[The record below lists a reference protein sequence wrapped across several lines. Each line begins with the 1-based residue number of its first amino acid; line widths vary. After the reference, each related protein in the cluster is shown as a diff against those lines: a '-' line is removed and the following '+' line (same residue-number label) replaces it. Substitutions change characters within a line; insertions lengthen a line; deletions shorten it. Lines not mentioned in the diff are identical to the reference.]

1 MRSLSLILILYFI
14 TASTSEQYKN
24 LDGKTIKGLLTN
36 TKINIIDTREADISS
51 QGYLPNSLLIPLS
64 MDYSKWMTT
73 VVRRGSEV
81 IIISDKDNFGSAIQK
96 VKEAGYKIY
105 GYAIYDEIV
114 KHVSFAIQK
123 ALYKENTKESVEKL
137 VKEKK
142 YILDLREDEECEETG
157 IIENSK
163 SMPVSTLNRRYI
175 LDLREA
181 EEYKETGIVENSKL
195 IPLSTLNRKIKKL
208 PKNGDIYLFCKTGGR
223 ALMAMSFLQKAR
235 VKSKLYIMRGGI
247 NKTIQEGFA
256 LVKSTVSK
264 KEK

>member
-24 LDGKTIKGLLTN
+24 LDGNTIKVLLTN

-81 IIISDKDNFGSAIQK
+81 IIISDKDNFGRAIQK
-96 VKEAGYKIY
+96 AKEAGYKIF

-142 YILDLREDEECEETG
+142 
-157 IIENSK
+157 
-163 SMPVSTLNRRYI
+163 YI

-223 ALMAMSFLQKAR
+223 ALMAMSFLKKAR

-247 NKTIQEGFA
+247 TKTIEEGFD
-256 LVKSTVSK
+256 LVKSTVYK
-264 KEK
+264 KKK

>member
-1 MRSLSLILILYFI
+1 MRYLSLILILYFI
-14 TASTSEQYKN
+14 AASTCEQYKN
-24 LDGKTIKGLLTN
+24 LDGKAIKGLLTKKN
-36 TKINIIDTREADISS
+36 INIIDTREPDISS

-81 IIISDKDNFGSAIQK
+81 IIISDKDNYGRAIQK
-96 VKEAGYKIY
+96 AKEAGYKIY

-123 ALYKENTKESVEKL
+123 ALYKENTKENVEKL

-142 YILDLREDEECEETG
+142 NILDLREDEE
-157 IIENSK
+157 
-163 SMPVSTLNRRYI
+163 YQ
-175 LDLREA
+175 
-181 EEYKETGIVENSKL
+181 ETGIVENSIL

-208 PKNGDIYLFCKTGGR
+208 PKKGDIYLFCKTGGR

-235 VKSKLYIMRGGI
+235 VKSK
-247 NKTIQEGFA
+247 
-256 LVKSTVSK
+256 
-264 KEK
+264 

>member
-24 LDGKTIKGLLTN
+24 LDGKAIKGLLTKKN
-36 TKINIIDTREADISS
+36 INIIDTREADISS

-142 YILDLREDEECEETG
+142 YILDLREADEC
-157 IIENSK
+157 
-163 SMPVSTLNRRYI
+163 
-175 LDLREA
+175 
-181 EEYKETGIVENSKL
+181 KETGIVENSKL

-208 PKNGDIYLFCKTGGR
+208 PKKGDIYLFCKTGGR

-247 NKTIQEGFA
+247 TKTIEEGFD
-256 LVKSTVSK
+256 LVKSTGSN

>member
-1 MRSLSLILILYFI
+1 MRYLSLILILYFI
-14 TASTSEQYKN
+14 AASTCEQYKN
-24 LDGKTIKGLLTN
+24 LDGKAIKGMLTKKN
-36 TKINIIDTREADISS
+36 INIIDTREPDISS

-96 VKEAGYKIY
+96 AKEAGYKIF

-142 YILDLREDEECEETG
+142 YILDLREPD
-157 IIENSK
+157 
-163 SMPVSTLNRRYI
+163 
-175 LDLREA
+175 
-181 EEYKETGIVENSKL
+181 EYKETGIVENSKL

-223 ALMAMSFLQKAR
+223 ALMAMSFLKKAR

-247 NKTIQEGFA
+247 TKTIEEGFD
-256 LVKSTVSK
+256 LVKSTGSN

>member
-142 YILDLREDEECEETG
+142 YILDLREAD
-157 IIENSK
+157 
-163 SMPVSTLNRRYI
+163 
-175 LDLREA
+175 
-181 EEYKETGIVENSKL
+181 EYKETGIVENSKL

-208 PKNGDIYLFCKTGGR
+208 PKKGDIYLFCKTGGR

>member
-96 VKEAGYKIY
+96 AKEAGYKIY

-123 ALYKENTKESVEKL
+123 ALYKENTKENVEKL

-142 YILDLREDEECEETG
+142 NILDLREDEE
-157 IIENSK
+157 
-163 SMPVSTLNRRYI
+163 YQ
-175 LDLREA
+175 
-181 EEYKETGIVENSKL
+181 ETGIVENSIL

-208 PKNGDIYLFCKTGGR
+208 PKKGDIYLFCKTGGR

>member
-36 TKINIIDTREADISS
+36 TKINIIDTREPDISS

-81 IIISDKDNFGSAIQK
+81 IIISDKDNFGRAIQK
-96 VKEAGYKIY
+96 AKEAGYKIF

-142 YILDLREDEECEETG
+142 YILDLREADEC
-157 IIENSK
+157 
-163 SMPVSTLNRRYI
+163 
-175 LDLREA
+175 
-181 EEYKETGIVENSKL
+181 KETGIVENSIL

-223 ALMAMSFLQKAR
+223 ALMAMSFLKKAR

-247 NKTIQEGFA
+247 TKTIEEGFD
-256 LVKSTVSK
+256 LVKSTGSN

>member
-123 ALYKENTKESVEKL
+123 ALYKENTKENVEKL

-142 YILDLREDEECEETG
+142 YILDLREDDEC
-157 IIENSK
+157 
-163 SMPVSTLNRRYI
+163 
-175 LDLREA
+175 
-181 EEYKETGIVENSKL
+181 KETGIVENSIL

-208 PKNGDIYLFCKTGGR
+208 PKKGDIYLFCKTGGR

-247 NKTIQEGFA
+247 EKTIEEGFA
-256 LVKSTVSK
+256 LVKSTN

>member
-1 MRSLSLILILYFI
+1 MKFLSLILFLYFL
-14 TASTSEQYKN
+14 TTSICEDAYKK
-24 LDGKTIKGLLTN
+24 LDGKSMKGLMIKKSN
-36 TKINIIDTREADISS
+36 NIIDTREAAISS

-81 IIISDKDNFGSAIQK
+81 IIISDKDNYGRAIQK
-96 VKEAGYKIY
+96 AKEAGYKIF

-123 ALYKENTKESVEKL
+123 ALYKENTKENVEKL

-142 YILDLREDEECEETG
+142 YILDLREDDEC
-157 IIENSK
+157 
-163 SMPVSTLNRRYI
+163 
-175 LDLREA
+175 
-181 EEYKETGIVENSKL
+181 KETGIVENSIL
-195 IPLSTLNRKIKKL
+195 ISLSTLNRKIKKL
-208 PKNGDIYLFCKTGGR
+208 PKKGGDIYLFCKNGER
-223 ALMAMSFLQKAR
+223 ALMAMSFLKKSR

-247 NKTIQEGFA
+247 DKTIEEGFG
-256 LVKSTVSK
+256 LVKSTN

>member
-1 MRSLSLILILYFI
+1 MRYLSLILILYFI
-14 TASTSEQYKN
+14 ASSTCEQYKN
-24 LDGKTIKGLLTN
+24 LDGKAIKGLLTKKN
-36 TKINIIDTREADISS
+36 INIIDTREPDISS

-81 IIISDKDNFGSAIQK
+81 IIISDKDNFGRAIQK
-96 VKEAGYKIY
+96 AKEAGYKIF

-142 YILDLREDEECEETG
+142 YILDLRE
-157 IIENSK
+157 
-163 SMPVSTLNRRYI
+163 
-175 LDLREA
+175 A

-208 PKNGDIYLFCKTGGR
+208 PKNGEIYLFCKTGGR
-223 ALMAMSFLQKAR
+223 ALMAMSFLKRAR

-247 NKTIQEGFA
+247 TKTIEEGFA
-256 LVKSTVSK
+256 LVKSTGSN

>member
-1 MRSLSLILILYFI
+1 MRYLSLIFFFYFL
-14 TASTSEQYKN
+14 TASICEETYKKF
-24 LDGKTIKGLLTN
+24 DGKTMKGLMIKKSN
-36 TKINIIDTREADISS
+36 NIIDTREAAISS

-123 ALYKENTKESVEKL
+123 ALYKENTKENVEKL

-142 YILDLREDEECEETG
+142 NILDLREDEE
-157 IIENSK
+157 
-163 SMPVSTLNRRYI
+163 YQ
-175 LDLREA
+175 
-181 EEYKETGIVENSKL
+181 ETGIVENSIL

-208 PKNGDIYLFCKTGGR
+208 PKKGDIYLFCKTGGR

>member
-142 YILDLREDEECEETG
+142 YILDLREDEE
-157 IIENSK
+157 
-163 SMPVSTLNRRYI
+163 YQ
-175 LDLREA
+175 
-181 EEYKETGIVENSKL
+181 ETGIVENSIL

-208 PKNGDIYLFCKTGGR
+208 PKKGDIYLFCKTGGR